1 MKLLVVILFFILFN
15 HCSFDS
21 KSGIWKSGDTIDKK
35 ELDQYREFKTVFI
48 NQENFN
54 EEVNLEKSFTFNIP
68 NKKIIED
75 WNDIH
80 FDDSNNFDNLS
91 FSDEKRFISLSKK
104 ISRYKVDDF
113 FLYENDKFI
122 FTDIKGNLII
132 FSKNLNKVITRYNFY
147 KKNFKKLKKKLN
159 IILDDG
165 IIYVTDN
172 IGYVYAFN
180 AEKKIILWAKNTKIP
195 FRSNLKIRNDKLIAA
210 DENNNIYFFN
220 KDNGDILKKIP
231 TEETLIKNSFS
242 NNFSLSKNSILIL
255 NTYGSLFS
263 INEED
268 LNIKWVINL
277 NKSVELNPRNLFN
290 SKTIINDDKN
300 IIVAS
305 QEATYIIDLD
315 GGIVNYKFNIVSQ
328 VKPLL
333 IGNHL
338 FLISKNDLLICIDT
352 QKGEIIYSYDINKKI
367 SDFLKIK
374 KQKALFKYIYFAN
387 NKIFILLTNSYVI
400 EFKLNGNLKN
410 IFKLPKKVNSSL
422 LFINDSIVYL
432 DKKRKLITLN

>member
-21 KSGIWKSGDTIDKK
+21 KSGIWKSGDTIVKK

-80 FDDSNNFDNLS
+80 FDDSNNFDNFS